1 VIVTTPTK
9 KKLSPAAR
17 RSVAAVAIVIVL
29 IAMGFGTRV
38 VKIGANT
45 AGQSGAFSPEQFS
58 QTEFPKIQAA
68 VEKRAVDAAT
78 LAAAVTKDQAAAV
91 KTYGVPANTGPEMSV
106 KFTGTVGEGQSGI
119 YHVAI
124 DGVPTTVTV
133 RVQTGPAINGTDLR
147 DATGTITFGQF
158 VNQIEYQNAGSA
170 LNNQMK
176 KAVLSKLDTSKL
188 TGKKITVVGVFG
200 LINPNNWFVTPVTLS
215 VQ

>member
-1 VIVTTPTK
+1 MTVTTSTK

-17 RSVAAVAIVIVL
+17 RAIAAALAVIVL
-29 IAMGFGTRV
+29 VAMGLGTKV
-38 VKIGANT
+38 VKIGADT
-45 AGQSGAFSPEQFS
+45 AAQSGAFSPEQFG

-78 LAAAVTKDQAAAV
+78 LAAAVAKDQAAAI
-91 KTYGVPANTGPEMSV
+91 KTYGVPANTGPEISV
-106 KFTGTVGEGQSGI
+106 KFTGTVGEGQSGV

-124 DGVPTTVTV
+124 DGVPATVTV

-170 LNNQMK
+170 LNNAMK
-176 KAVLSKLDTSKL
+176 QAVLSKLDTSKL
-188 TGKKITVVGVFG
+188 TGKKITVVGVFE
-200 LINPNNWFVTPVTLS
+200 LINPNNWLVTPVTLS